1 MKEFE
6 AKVIESS
13 KELSARE
20 RIIMKDTSDA
30 IQLDEATR
38 GEEKLYIK
46 VKAYVVLQVHNEKS
60 EDKDYKKYVLVDENG
75 NKYVTGSAS
84 FWRQFSDIY
93 EEMSD
98 EGLEDDITIHVYRK
112 KKKNYK
118 DKDFL
123 TCSLC

>member
-93 EEMSD
+93 EEMAD
-98 EGLEDDITIHVYRK
+98 
-112 KKKNYK
+112 
-118 DKDFL
+118 
-123 TCSLC
+123 

>member
-30 IQLDEATR
+30 TQLDEATR
-38 GEEKLYIK
+38 EEEKLFIK

-75 NKYVTGSAS
+75 NKFVTGSVS

-98 EGLEDDITIHVYRK
+98 EGMEDDITIHVYRK
-112 KKKNYK
+112 PSKNYK

>member
-38 GEEKLYIK
+38 EEEKLFIK
-46 VKAYVVLQVHNEKS
+46 VKAYAVLQVHNEKS

-75 NKYVTGSAS
+75 NKFVTGSAS

-98 EGLEDDITIHVYRK
+98 EGLGDDITIHVYRK
-112 KKKNYK
+112 PSKNYK

>member
-75 NKYVTGSAS
+75 NKYVTGSTS

-112 KKKNYK
+112 PSKNYK

>member
-13 KELSARE
+13 KELSVRE

-60 EDKDYKKYVLVDENG
+60 DDKDYKKYVLVDENG

-112 KKKNYK
+112 PSKNYK